1 MAYNPYAGTAFMQP
15 NGQPAVN
22 LPYVGAWGGSY
33 QQPQQQT
40 NIVSMALVNS
50 EDEARN
56 YPLSPGGSMFLMDSN
71 NCLFYT
77 KSMDFSGITTFK
89 KYEFHEVSDAPVAE
103 AANPNYITREEF
115 EVLKAQLNRNNKPY
129 RKERNNE
136 SAS

>member
-1 MAYNPYAGTAFMQP
+1 MAYNPYAGTGFNVMQP
-15 NGQPAVN
+15 TGQPLTN
-22 LPYVGAWGGSY
+22 FPYTYNPV
-33 QQPQQQT
+33 QQPAQQT

-77 KSMDFSGITTFK
+77 KSVDFSGISTFK
-89 KYEFHEVSDAPVAE
+89 KYEFHEVTDAPAAE

-115 EVLKAQLNRNNKPY
+115 EELKSQLNRNNKPY

>member
-1 MAYNPYAGTAFMQP
+1 MAYNPYAGTGFMQP

-22 LPYVGAWGGSY
+22 LPYIYNPVQ
-33 QQPQQQT
+33 QQPQQT

-77 KSMDFSGITTFK
+77 KSVDFSGIATFK
-89 KYEFHEVSDAPVAE
+89 KYEFHEVTDTPVAE

-115 EVLKAQLNRNNKPY
+115 EELKAQLNRNNKPY